1 MSAEEL
7 SELIIRSSIVLY
19 EMFNSNDCTLT
30 AELID
35 GRIGVDGTTYANIG
49 TAIRTQFA
57 NVEDDVNKLKENI
70 KEKE

>member
-30 AELID
+30 AE
-35 GRIGVDGTTYANIG
+35 
-49 TAIRTQFA
+49 
-57 NVEDDVNKLKENI
+57 
-70 KEKE
+70 

>member
-7 SELIIRSSIVLY
+7 SELIIRSSIVLCSIVLY

-35 GRIGVDGTTYANIG
+35 GITIE
-49 TAIRTQFA
+49 I
-57 NVEDDVNKLKENI
+57 NI

>member
-35 GRIGVDGTTYANIG
+35 GRTIEI
-49 TAIRTQFA
+49 
-57 NVEDDVNKLKENI
+57 NI
-70 KEKE
+70 KEKEFRL